1 VKVRKNR
8 RRIVRTVIAVVG
20 GFLGIGILV
29 RFTDM
34 LFARL
39 VQGWDAK
46 NPPLYYFA
54 ISLGTDFIYSIVGG
68 YVCALIAEEHGR
80 TATLW
85 LIVLGEVL
93 GIVVQAV
100 LWNVVPHWYGVG
112 LLILYPL
119 GVWIGSKLHRPRP
132 VTAT

>member
-1 VKVRKNR
+1 M
-8 RRIVRTVIAVVG
+8 RTVIAVIS

-39 VQGWDAK
+39 VQGWNPKD
-46 NPPLYYFA
+46 PPLYYFA
-54 ISLGTDFIYSIVGG
+54 VSLVTNFIYSIVGG
-68 YVCALIAEEHGR
+68 YICALIAEEHHQK
-80 TATLW
+80 ATLG

-93 GIVVQAV
+93 GVIVQVV
-100 LWNVVPHWYGVG
+100 LWGVVPHWYGIG

-119 GVWIGSKLHRPRP
+119 GVWIGSTLRGRR
-132 VTAT
+132 VVAAT

>member
-1 VKVRKNR
+1 
-8 RRIVRTVIAVVG
+8 VRTVIAVIS

-34 LFARL
+34 LFARM
-39 VQGWDAK
+39 VQGWDPK
-46 NPPLYYFA
+46 QPPLFYFA
-54 ISLGTDFIYSIVGG
+54 VSLGTDFIYSIAGG
-68 YVCALIAEEHGR
+68 YLCALIAEEHRR

-100 LWNVVPHWYGVG
+100 LWKIVPHWYAIG

-119 GVWIGSKLHRPRP
+119 GVWIGSNLRGARA
-132 VTAT
+132 TAVA